1 VTSTAIKDLSARK
14 AFIGLDAEVE
24 ANLKKLRGVID
35 REMPGALDAFYAK
48 LLKEPEVAR
57 FFTTEAP
64 VARAKGAQLSHWS
77 QIATGSID
85 HNYVDRVSRSGLTHA
100 RIGLE
105 PRWYIGGYAII
116 VDRMVKS
123 ILRDLW
129 PKSRFRTT
137 NEAASDEVAALVS
150 SFVKTLLLDMDL
162 AITVYFQASE
172 KARLEAEQ
180 KAAADAASQ
189 RRREEEAARDR
200 VEKDAIL
207 SSERAMVVQ
216 KIGAALEALASQN
229 LTAVVAG
236 ELPAAYKKLQDDF
249 NTAVKRLDE
258 ALLLI
263 SSSTQTIETGT
274 REIAAASDDLARRTE
289 QQAAALEQSLATV
302 RSITDTIR
310 RTSASSDMAAKA
322 VAAARVDADRS
333 GNIVAEAVGAMGRIE
348 HSSQEIGQ
356 IISVIDEIAFQTNL
370 LALNAGVEAARA
382 GEAGRGFAVVA
393 AEVRALAQRAADAAK
408 QIKTLVGTSSEE
420 VASGVRLVSEA
431 GSALM
436 RIVEQINEI
445 SGTVSKI
452 AATAREEADSIQQIN
467 IALGEVDK
475 ATQQNAAMAEE
486 ASAAGRTLA
495 VESQRL
501 SELIGQFQL
510 STNGSSSLRA
520 ELEKIAPHAFGKT
533 AQPAAAHSERVVSLR
548 AANGKGKTESE
559 SWDEF

>member
-1 VTSTAIKDLSARK
+1 VTNTFIEDLSARK
-14 AFIGLDAEVE
+14 DFIGLDAAAE
-24 ANLKKLRGVID
+24 ADLRKLKAVID
-35 REMPGALDAFYAK
+35 SEMPEALEAFYAK
-48 LLKEPEVAR
+48 LLKEPAVAR
-57 FFTTEAP
+57 FFTTPEQ
-64 VARAKGAQLSHWS
+64 VKRAKNAQRSHWS

-85 HNYVDRVSRSGLTHA
+85 QNYVDRVSRSGLTHA

-116 VDRMVKS
+116 ADRLIKS
-123 ILRDLW
+123 IMRDLW
-129 PKSRFRTT
+129 PKSRFRTANT
-137 NEAASDEVAALVS
+137 AACDEAASMIS
-150 SFVKTLLLDMDL
+150 SFVRTVLLDMDL
-162 AITVYFQASE
+162 AIAVYFQASE
-172 KARLEAEQ
+172 KARIETEQ
-180 KAAADAASQ
+180 RAAADAAAQ
-189 RRREEEAARDR
+189 RKREEDVARARAADDAVANADR
-200 VEKDAIL
+200 T
-207 SSERAMVVQ
+207 MVVE
-216 KIGAALEALASQN
+216 KIGAALEALASQD
-229 LTAVVAG
+229 LTTFLAG
-236 ELPAAYKKLQDDF
+236 ELPGAYKKLQDDF
-249 NTAVKRLDE
+249 NSAVRRLDE

-289 QQAAALEQSLATV
+289 QQAAALEQSIATV
-302 RSITDTIR
+302 RSITETIS

-322 VAAARVDADRS
+322 VAAARVDADQS
-333 GNIVAEAVGAMGRIE
+333 GKIVAEAVGAMGRIE

-408 QIKTLVGTSSEE
+408 QIKTLVGTSSDE
-420 VASGVRLVSEA
+420 VAGGVRLVSEA

-445 SGTVSKI
+445 SGTVSRI

-467 IALGEVDK
+467 VALGEVDK

-495 VESQRL
+495 IESERL

-510 STNGSSSLRA
+510 SSDTGFSLRA
-520 ELEKIAPHAFGKT
+520 ELKKVAPHAFGKT
-533 AQPAAAHSERVVSLR
+533 AQAAPAQSDRVTNLR
-548 AANGKGKTESE
+548 AANGQNRTEKE
-559 SWDEF
+559 TWDDF